1 MDWLSEFLKRVTVS
15 RSFSGAVFVASMA
28 LLVGPKWLPGYFEP
42 LPKDWIAP
50 ATTAL
55 VLTGTLLFFWLVSI
69 VWRIGSRL
77 VTWVSKFFQSR
88 NLAVREKIF
97 MLTLSQFADRPLNLN
112 DLDYSNSALSKL
124 EMLELTTG
132 LERKGLVSTN
142 PYDENLVSL
151 SAEGRKRALRIRRS
165 HFP

>member
-1 MDWLSEFLKRVTVS
+1 M
-15 RSFSGAVFVASMA
+15 
-28 LLVGPKWLPGYFEP
+28 
-42 LPKDWIAP
+42 
-50 ATTAL
+50 
-55 VLTGTLLFFWLVSI
+55 
-69 VWRIGSRL
+69 